1 MDAASDFN
9 SEDFGMFLQKF
20 GVKSRTCATEGL
32 WQNSRVERHGGILQ
46 MILNKMD
53 HEEAIITSYSQ
64 LATALAHATMTK
76 NQWSK
81 YRGYPPE
88 TLDFGKGSR
97 MTGSVI
103 SDEETASHHAA
114 LNPSA
119 EGIRIRAELACRERA
134 RRAFVSI
141 DNYQVLRRALT
152 SRSRPN
158 RGQFLPGDWIML
170 WKRKGE
176 AEGSWEGPMQVII
189 QAANRVIWVTKD
201 TKLCRAAPEHV
212 RPLPAVE
219 ERNKGLSSSECRG
232 ETSTV
237 IPQYGGTQFHNLQ
250 NTSNSLQ
257 GDIIPSSNSNQ
268 THTTNNPS
276 NSSQQEIES
285 DPEPKLHPRYQRPP
299 GTLGRFLKTRM
310 GLKNQRCRPIR

>member
-1 MDAASDFN
+1 MGWCTKAHCDGCRIKAQFRRVWNVPAKVWRQ
-9 SEDFGMFLQKF
+9 EQ
-20 GVKSRTCATEGL
+20 TCATEGH

-53 HEEAIITSYSQ
+53 HEETITSYSQ
-64 LATALAHATMTK
+64 LATALANATMTK

-81 YRGYPPE
+81 YRGYPPAM
-88 TLDFGKGSR
+88 LVFGKGSR
-97 MTGSVI
+97 MTGSVS

-119 EGIRIRAELACRERA
+119 EGIGFRAELACRERA

-141 DNYQVLRRALT
+141 DNDQVLRRALT
-152 SRSRPN
+152 SRRCPN

-189 QAANRVIWVTKD
+189 QEANRVIWVPKG
-201 TKLCRAAPEHV
+201 TKLYRAAPEHV
-212 RPLPAVE
+212 RPLSAVE
-219 ERNKGLSSSECRG
+219 EWNKGLSSSECRD

-237 IPQYGGTQFHNLQ
+237 IPQHGGTQVHNLQ
-250 NTSNSLQ
+250 NTSNSLPE
-257 GDIIPSSNSNQ
+257 DIIPSSQSNQ
-268 THTTNNPS
+268 THTTNSPS
-276 NSSQQEIES
+276 NSN
-285 DPEPKLHPRYQRPP
+285 RR
-299 GTLGRFLKTRM
+299 
-310 GLKNQRCRPIR
+310 